1 MNIVEKICD
10 SCPDDSEISRFEAV
24 VRADL
29 PASYRAFLQ
38 TQNGGRPKPSKF
50 SFAAKGGRLEDDS
63 VQCFFGLHSG
73 RIGSL
78 DKKFEMYRGRI
89 PDGFF
94 PIATDSFGNLIL
106 MGTRDKGRGKI
117 FFWDHEQ
124 ETEPPTMENISL
136 IAGSFEDFIGCLSPS
151 SP

>member
-10 SCPDDSEISRFEAV
+10 SFPDDSEISRFEAV
-24 VRADL
+24 VGAGL

-38 TQNGGRPKPSKF
+38 THNGGRPKPSKF
-50 SFAAKGGRLEDDS
+50 SFTAKGGRREDDS
-63 VQCFFGLHSG
+63 VQYFFGLHSG

-78 DKKFEMYRGRI
+78 DKKFEMFRGRV

-106 MGTRDKGRGKI
+106 MGTRDERRGMI

-124 ETEPPTMENISL
+124 ETEPPRLENISL
-136 IAGSFEDFIGCLSPS
+136 IAGSFEDFIGCLSTSNP
-151 SP
+151 